1 MPDEIKKPKAKGTW
15 IPFVAVAL
23 FSTLVKYPITTLIVV
38 AIIALI
44 YFASK
49 KGRIPKMT
57 WGNAPG
63 TTIPSGGN
71 SSGEAHPM
79 GEAHPTGEAQPVGN
93 SHATGSPHVPGDAIP
108 SGNAHVGKSW
118 GSEASND
125 FDFGDTAE
133 PTQPNDGS
141 PVRRVLLFAAAL
153 VAVGL
158 VLYLIFGQG

>member
-1 MPDEIKKPKAKGTW
+1 MPDEIKKPKTKGSW

-23 FSTLVKYPITTLIVV
+23 FSTLVKYPIPTLVVV

-63 TTIPSGGN
+63 TTIPSGG
-71 SSGEAHPM
+71 SS
-79 GEAHPTGEAQPVGN
+79 TGEKP
-93 SHATGSPHVPGDAIP
+93 
-108 SGNAHVGKSW
+108 
-118 GSEASND
+118 ND
-125 FDFGDTAE
+125 FDFGSYAE

-141 PVRRVLLFAAAL
+141 PMRKVLLFAAVG

-158 VLYLIFGQG
+158 VLYLIFGQA